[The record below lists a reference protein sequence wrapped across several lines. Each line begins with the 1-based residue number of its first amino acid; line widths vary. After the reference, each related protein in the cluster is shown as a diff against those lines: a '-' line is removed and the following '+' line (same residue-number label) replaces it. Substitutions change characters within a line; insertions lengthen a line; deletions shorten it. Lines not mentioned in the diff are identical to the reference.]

1 MLLNETQ
8 TFYFK
13 LGALASKHSFY
24 TNPRETMLSLCSLRE
39 VRDYFESFLDG
50 WAAGDYF

>member
-8 TFYFK
+8 AFYFR

-24 TNPRETMLSLCSLRE
+24 NTPREAMFSLCSLRE
-39 VRDYFESFLDG
+39 VRDYFETFLDG
-50 WAAGDYF
+50 WAAGDCF